1 MSFCEGRDGGEGEDV
16 RNATGVGGGS
26 CCCCGSRVIIGGAEK
41 NCGDVGG
48 RVTGVVVREGDG
60 GRFDVVDVMGIAVI
74 RW

>member
-1 MSFCEGRDGGEGEDV
+1 MSFCEGRDWEGGEDV
-16 RNATGVGGGS
+16 RNATGVGVGS
-26 CCCCGSRVIIGGAEK
+26 GCCGSRVITGGAEK